1 MKEVAISEFRA
12 RCFALL
18 RQVQKTKKA
27 IRIPRRG
34 SPVAEVVLASPPF
47 RSDWMGSMKDH
58 IEIVD
63 DILLRCRDPVLNEVR
78 CDGA

>member
-12 RCFALL
+12 RGFALL
-18 RQVQKTKKA
+18 HQVQKTKKPM
-27 IRIPRRG
+27 RITRLGR
-34 SPVAEVVLASPPF
+34 PVAEVVPTSPPF

-63 DILLRCRDPVLNEVR
+63 DIVPPLE
-78 CDGA
+78 